1 MTTGA
6 AGGIVAGTAGAIAW
20 KDCSLVPQLPL
31 PATTG
36 IEVIRQKFHHD
47 CYDRQ
52 VTACGVKLVDVESRE
67 DLERPISSRTAIMFS
82 SNFLE
87 GESTIDRSA
96 WIDVVRRRN
105 LQTTKTIR
113 RAVRPKDCSK
123 TQFSVFARRAVNRYV
138 VGMLMQCV
146 KQVG

>member
-1 MTTGA
+1 METR
-6 AGGIVAGTAGAIAW
+6 V
-20 KDCSLVPQLPL
+20 V
-31 PATTG
+31 
-36 IEVIRQKFHHD
+36 V
-47 CYDRQ
+47 
-52 VTACGVKLVDVESRE
+52 VV
-67 DLERPISSRTAIMFS
+67 LER
-82 SNFLE
+82 
-87 GESTIDRSA
+87 DRA
-96 WIDVVRRRN
+96 LRAGVLQHGVRRRN